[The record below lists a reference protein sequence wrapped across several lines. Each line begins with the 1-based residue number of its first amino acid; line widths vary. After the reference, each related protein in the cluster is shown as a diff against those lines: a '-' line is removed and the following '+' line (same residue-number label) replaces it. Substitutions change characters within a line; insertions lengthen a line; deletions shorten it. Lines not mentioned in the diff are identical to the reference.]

1 MWSARCDKPEEESIL
16 TNKTTESQTV
26 ASTVDLNMSMVD
38 ALPMKKKA
46 TTVEREITLKKSAD
60 LMAMRTKTRRSSED
74 DNKENQI
81 KLQDYPHPL
90 T

>member
-1 MWSARCDKPEEESIL
+1 MFCKPEEESIL

-38 ALPMKKKA
+38 ALPTEKNA
-46 TTVEREITLKKSAD
+46 TTVEKDIILKKSAD
-60 LMAMRTKTRRSSED
+60 LIAMRTKEAKRSTED

-81 KLQDYPHPL
+81 KMKNL
-90 T
+90 TKL